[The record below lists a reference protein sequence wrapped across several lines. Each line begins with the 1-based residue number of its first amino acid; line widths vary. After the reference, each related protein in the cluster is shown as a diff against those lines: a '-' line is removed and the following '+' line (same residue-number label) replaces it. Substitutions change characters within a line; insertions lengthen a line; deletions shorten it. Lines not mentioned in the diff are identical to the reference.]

1 MNARV
6 QRLQMHLAM
15 TIQNDLP
22 LKVIEVG
29 DSWSVSD
36 RAGMYEDEEINHRRG
51 VVWHSYRLFA
61 PCDRE
66 PRSIGGDFVRQWRE
80 HAEISLQRLA
90 SGGGSPRCRS
100 GWCKRCAANS

>member
-29 DSWSVSD
+29 DSLSVSD
-36 RAGMYEDEEINHRRG
+36 RAGMHEDEEISYRRG
-51 VVWHSYRLFA
+51 VAWHS
-61 PCDRE
+61 
-66 PRSIGGDFVRQWRE
+66 
-80 HAEISLQRLA
+80 
-90 SGGGSPRCRS
+90 
-100 GWCKRCAANS
+100 